1 MRLIDAEQSA
11 ARKKYGLILKKA
23 LGARPDHNLEQ
34 NGAIEEFCIRLA
46 DFFPDLFTEISK
58 RAAEDQGEEVS
69 FLELARLERM
79 LKKKSQ
85 TSPRSRGSREVRKY
99 VAQQL
104 LARGFKKTEI
114 AERLGIS
121 LRSVF
126 YILNS
131 KSKHSS
137 PVAKPSHAQT

>member
-1 MRLIDAEQSA
+1 MRLIDADGST

-79 LKKKSQ
+79 LKKKRQ
-85 TSPRSRGSREVRKY
+85 TSPRSRESKRAKKY
-99 VAQQL
+99 IAEQL
-104 LARGFKKTEI
+104 LARGYKKTEI
-114 AERLGIS
+114 AERLGVS
-121 LRSVF
+121 RAAA
-126 YILNS
+126 YKILES
-131 KSKHSS
+131 KYTKRVRHGMS
-137 PVAKPSHAQT
+137 T